1 MTRWGFRR
9 REGPQGYVTGGRT
22 AMSTPNKNLGT
33 IEIRLKWDP
42 SPLGETAHDLDLIAA
57 VFSSDDPHGSPD
69 HLVHFDARSP
79 DGTIHLQRE
88 SRTGQGLGFDEVM
101 SLEFER
107 MSQRLDRIVI
117 GVAIQQRTG
126 EKTFAG
132 IPRTEAE
139 IVEEYDTLATY
150 DFAEVGEATAATI
163 AVFRRNESG
172 TWQLRR
178 AVQGFAD
185 ADPDAFAQLMGGVSV

>member
-1 MTRWGFRR
+1 MGFPALTRAV
-9 REGPQGYVTGGRT
+9 GYVTGGRT

-42 SPLGETAHDLDLIAA
+42 SPLGEAAHDLDLIAA
-57 VFSSDDPHGSPD
+57 AFSVEDPHGAPD

-107 MSQRLDRIVI
+107 MSERLDRIVI

-126 EKTFAG
+126 TKTFSG
-132 IPRTEAE
+132 IPGTEAE

-150 DFAEVGEATAATI
+150 DFSEVGDATAATI
-163 AVFRRNESG
+163 AVFRRTESG
-172 TWQLRR
+172 AWQLER
-178 AVQGFAD
+178 AVRGFTD

>member
-1 MTRWGFRR
+1 
-9 REGPQGYVTGGRT
+9 
-22 AMSTPNKNLGT
+22 MSTPNKNLGT

-42 SPLGETAHDLDLIAA
+42 SPLGEAAHDLDLIAA
-57 VFSSDDPHGSPD
+57 AFSVEDPHGAPD

-107 MSQRLDRIVI
+107 MSERLDRIVI

-126 EKTFAG
+126 TKTFSG
-132 IPRTEAE
+132 IPGTEAE

-150 DFAEVGEATAATI
+150 DFSEVGDATAATI
-163 AVFRRNESG
+163 AVFRRTEAYA
-172 TWQLRR
+172 WQLER
-178 AVQGFAD
+178 AVRGFTD